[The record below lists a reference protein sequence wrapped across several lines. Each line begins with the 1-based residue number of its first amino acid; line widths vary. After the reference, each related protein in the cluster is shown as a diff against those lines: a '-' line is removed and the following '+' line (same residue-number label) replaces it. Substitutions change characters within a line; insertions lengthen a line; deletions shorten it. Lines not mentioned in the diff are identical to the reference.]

1 MEYTHSN
8 RLGRKTRFS
17 AVRFLAGV
25 LFLALIFLAI
35 KSVIPNFSTSNS
47 SSAGV
52 ETKKSQAQSLS
63 QLELEIKT
71 LIETQNGSWSVY
83 LLDLNDAQKRIG
95 INENV
100 IHRAASVNKLYV
112 LASLYYL
119 AAKEEID
126 LDETVT
132 LSKGDIQDYGTGTIR
147 YDSPGTVYSLKT
159 LARLLI
165 EKSDNT
171 AEYILRARMGDEEI
185 QSLVDEFDFN
195 QTSIAD
201 NKTSLSD
208 VQALFKK
215 IANEEITNKA
225 YTQEMMDFLNQ
236 TDFEDRLPTLLPK
249 DVDVYHKIGNE
260 VGNIHDVGMVI
271 KDNKKYFLGIMTSD
285 IGDTEEE
292 AKKTI
297 AQISKIVYDFEYG
310 NK

>member
-17 AVRFLAGV
+17 AVRFLAGI
-25 LFLALIFLAI
+25 LFLSLIFLTI
-35 KSVIPNFSTSNS
+35 KSMIPNFSTTNS
-47 SSAGV
+47 SDTGV
-52 ETKKSQAQSLS
+52 KTKKSPAQSLP
-63 QLELEIKT
+63 QLELEVKT
-71 LIETQNGSWSVY
+71 LVEAQKGSWSIY
-83 LLDLNDAQKRIG
+83 FLDLNDIQRRIG

-100 IHRAASVNKLYV
+100 IHRAASINKLYV

-119 AAKEEID
+119 TAKGEID

-132 LSKGDIQDYGTGTIR
+132 LSESDIQDYGTGTIR

-171 AEYILRARMGDEEI
+171 AEYILRVRIGDEKI
-185 QSLVDEFDFN
+185 QSLVDEFGFS

-208 VQALFKK
+208 VEALFEK

-236 TDFEDRLPTLLPK
+236 TDFEDRLPALLPK

-260 VGNIHDVGMVI
+260 VGNIHDVGLI
-271 KDNKKYFLGIMTSD
+271 KQGNMRYFLGVLTSD
-285 IGDTEEE
+285 IGDSEEE
-292 AKKTI
+292 AIKTI
-297 AQISKIVYDFEYG
+297 AQISKMVYDFEYG
-310 NK
+310 NN

>member
-8 RLGRKTRFS
+8 RLDRKTRFS
-17 AVRFLAGV
+17 AVRFLAGI

-35 KSVIPNFSTSNS
+35 KSIIPNFSVPNS
-47 SSAGV
+47 SIISV
-52 ETKKSQAQSLS
+52 ETKKSQGQSLP
-63 QLELEIKT
+63 QLEIEIKK
-71 LIETQNGSWSVY
+71 LVGTQKGSWSIY
-83 LLDLNDAQKRIG
+83 FLDLNDVQRRIG

-119 AAKEEID
+119 AAKGEID

-132 LSKGDIQDYGTGTIR
+132 LSESDIQDYGTGTIR

-171 AEYILRARMGDEEI
+171 AEYILRIRIGDEKI
-185 QSLVDEFDFN
+185 QNLVDEFDFS

-208 VQALFKK
+208 VEALFKK
-215 IANEEITNKA
+215 IENKEITNKA

-236 TDFEDRLPTLLPK
+236 TDFEDRLPALLPK
-249 DVDVYHKIGNE
+249 DARVYHKIGNE
-260 VGNIHDVGMVI
+260 VGNIHDVGMII

-297 AQISKIVYDFEYG
+297 VQISKMVYDFEYG
-310 NK
+310 NN